1 MVGARTEAMLLLAK
15 GATTD
20 TGKANGK
27 VFLRALREVMTLDFR
42 LPASRILRG
51 KKHSCFKI

>member
-1 MVGARTEAMLLLAK
+1 MMRAHTDVMLLLAK

-27 VFLRALREVMTLDFR
+27 GFLRALRKVMT
-42 LPASRILRG
+42 PVVT
-51 KKHSCFKI
+51 